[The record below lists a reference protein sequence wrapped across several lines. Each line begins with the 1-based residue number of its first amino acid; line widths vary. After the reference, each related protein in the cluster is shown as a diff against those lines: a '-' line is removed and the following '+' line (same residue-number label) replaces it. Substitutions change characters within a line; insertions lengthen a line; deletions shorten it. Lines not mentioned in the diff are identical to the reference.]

1 MNREQK
7 TSSAAA
13 PQPFNFRSSGG
24 LDEPSV
30 ADELKL
36 RLAFLQL
43 GPDDAERLAT
53 LLPELRALGDRFVD
67 QFYEHLFAFPEAAK
81 VLNDA
86 GLVSRLKQ
94 AQKLHLES
102 MLAANWDES
111 YVTQRR
117 RVGNTHA
124 EVGISPQFFLGAYIQ
139 YIQFFLRCCGPHDSP
154 QTAEFLEQTLSL
166 LKAIFLD
173 IGLTLDT
180 YFFRCTQTM
189 GSALDMLWRSNSEL
203 RQFAQLASHDL
214 KTPLATVANL
224 CDEAL
229 DESGDSMPSSTR
241 ELIESAKQRI
251 YRMSAMIDQLLQT
264 ANASVESDLCEEIA
278 SDNVIAEA
286 VDRLRPMA
294 DHKGVSLEVTPPLP
308 YVFANK
314 VKLREAIYNLVSN
327 AVKFN
332 DHTNAWVRIS
342 AKADNQHCV
351 FEISDNGPGI
361 TVENMERIFA
371 PFRRLAMHKGEPGS
385 GLGLY
390 FAKHLTEQQG
400 GRLWA
405 ESECGKGSRFYISLH
420 RRAP

>member
-1 MNREQK
+1 MKRPEKAAPAAAAQASK
-7 TSSAAA
+7 SESSARL
-13 PQPFNFRSSGG
+13 N
-24 LDEPSV
+24 EPSLEE
-30 ADELKL
+30 ELKL

-43 GPDDAERLAT
+43 GPDDAERLGA
-53 LLPELRALGDRFVD
+53 LLPEMRDLGDRFVD
-67 QFYEHLFAFPEAAK
+67 QFYRHLFAFPETAK

-86 GLVSRLKQ
+86 ALVARLKQ

-102 MLAANWDES
+102 MLEANWDES

-117 RVGNTHA
+117 LVGDTHA

-139 YIQFFLRCCGPHDSP
+139 YIQFFLRCCGPRDSP

-166 LKAIFLD
+166 LKATFLD
-173 IGLTLDT
+173 IGLTLDA

-189 GSALDMLWRSNSEL
+189 GSALDMLWKSNSEL

-229 DESGDSMPSSTR
+229 DESGDSMPASAR

-251 YRMSAMIDQLLQT
+251 YRMSGMIDELLQT
-264 ANASVESDLCEEIA
+264 ANSSVESDLCEKMA
-278 SDNVIAEA
+278 SDSIIAEA
-286 VDRLRPMA
+286 VERLRPMA
-294 DHKGVSLEVTPPLP
+294 ERKGVSFEIMPPLP
-308 YVFANK
+308 HVFANK
-314 VKLREAIYNLVSN
+314 VKLREAIYNLLSN
-327 AVKFN
+327 ALKFN
-332 DHTNAWVRIS
+332 DHPKGWVRIS
-342 AKADNQHCV
+342 ATADEQHCV
-351 FEISDNGPGI
+351 FEIADNGPGI
-361 TVENMERIFA
+361 AEEDMDRIFA
-371 PFRRLAMHKGEPGS
+371 PFRRLAVHKGQPGS

-405 ESECGKGSRFYISLH
+405 ESEAGQGSRFYISLH